1 MCCFRK
7 NGLSPF
13 TVTVYHRKG
22 EYATEKDGFFVVFFA
37 KDKDARGLSDVIKL
51 APFPNLAKGHEKR
64 PPPAAFPSFYWGALP
79 SRPPAFTGAGRRGT
93 PMAPA

>member
-37 KDKDARGLSDVIKL
+37 KDKGTGGLLHVIK
-51 APFPNLAKGHEKR
+51 
-64 PPPAAFPSFYWGALP
+64 
-79 SRPPAFTGAGRRGT
+79 
-93 PMAPA
+93 